1 MSRKYRKSKDVFN
14 YYTEDED
21 KFENAYKDVR
31 EDFDIDDDEDVEE
44 DEISTVDLNVDDIL
58 KLNVDDLEKGRKIL
72 SREVITLKNGEERSR
87 AIGDLKEVE
96 AMMFARRRYERKKE
110 QMSEDLQ
117 LKQKEL
123 DNDLELK
130 REEMER
136 DFEFKQKEL
145 EQERE
150 KIEKELE
157 LKNKELEQEKI
168 KMEEELALKKEEMAQ
183 NLEMHNEEIKVQKRG
198 TIIGA
203 VVNTLLTFASLG
215 AYGYLLDKQ
224 NKFES
229 GENYSTSGSR
239 GLTNNISRIPSV
251 FGKH

>member
-1 MSRKYRKSKDVFN
+1 MGRKYRKSKDVFN

-21 KFENAYKDVR
+21 RFENAYKDVR

-58 KLNVDDLEKGRKIL
+58 KLNVDDLEKGKMIL
-72 SREVITLKNGEERSR
+72 SREIITLQNGEERSR

-110 QMSEDLQ
+110 QMSEEMQ

-123 DNDLELK
+123 EDDLTLK

-145 EQERE
+145 EQERV
-150 KIEKELE
+150 KLE
-157 LKNKELEQEKI
+157 R
-168 KMEEELALKKEEMAQ
+168 ELALKKEEMAQ

>member
-21 KFENAYKDVR
+21 RFENAYKDVR
-31 EDFDIDDDEDVEE
+31 EDFDIDDEEDVEE

-110 QMSEDLQ
+110 QMSEEMQ

-123 DNDLELK
+123 EDDLMLK

-145 EQERE
+145 EQERV
-150 KIEKELE
+150 KLE
-157 LKNKELEQEKI
+157 R
-168 KMEEELALKKEEMAQ
+168 ELALKKEEMAQ